1 MNPLVIIPC
10 GAAKRDY
17 PCEAHEMYVGTYFRA
32 CLRWALSVTR
42 PDRVLILSA
51 KYGLLPLQQVIDPYD
66 VTFGRDNSVTKDDVR
81 RQATAM
87 GLRAETDVL
96 VAAGKRYVEV
106 VKAVWPTAVNVVDGK
121 GGMGHQISWLKRE
134 AAR

>member
-1 MNPLVIIPC
+1 M
-10 GAAKRDY
+10 
-17 PCEAHEMYVGTYFRA
+17 
-32 CLRWALSVTR
+32 
-42 PDRVLILSA
+42 ILSA
-51 KYGLLPLQQVIDPYD
+51 KYGLLPVQQVIAPYD
-66 VTFGRDNSVTKDDVR
+66 VTFGRDNSVTVDDVR
-81 RQATAM
+81 RQAIAM

-96 VAAGKRYVEV
+96 VAAGKRYVSV